1 MDEFS
6 EIVWDQILIECKF
19 FNYYDK
25 DQLFLFNS
33 KKDFISV
40 IIIKCLNEKI
50 NIQTKEGWK
59 WLLKNLK
66 ETNVSIDQSPRKYPE
81 ERNTFIYKYLRKV
94 AFMSDGKK
102 YRSLETCFQFD

>member
-1 MDEFS
+1 LDEFS
-6 EIVWDQILIECKF
+6 EIVWGQILVECKF

-33 KKDFISV
+33 KKDSISV
-40 IIIKCLNEKI
+40 IIIKFLNEKI

-66 ETNVSIDQSPRKYPE
+66 EANVSIYQSPREYPE
-81 ERNTFIYKYLRKV
+81 KRNTYIYKYLKKG
-94 AFMSDGKK
+94 AFMLDRKK